1 MAKDVWVVLDQ
12 PALRAF
18 LGWQGEVGRRFERL
32 AKESVFRMAGMAP
45 KRHGGLAKS
54 MSYKKGRTQSGIY
67 FDAGASVGYS
77 AAQDQGGRAHVIRPR
92 SPNPNARL
100 KFYWAKVGAVVYF
113 SKVSHPGNPAVHYVE
128 RGFRRALGMW
138 ERGG

>member
-1 MAKDVWVVLDQ
+1 VAKDVWVVIDK
-12 PALRAF
+12 PAMATF

-32 AKESVFRMAGMAP
+32 AKESTFRMAGMAP

-54 MSYKKGRTQSGIY
+54 MSYKKGRTGSGLY
-67 FDAGASVGYS
+67 FEAGASVGYA

-92 SPNPNARL
+92 DPRPEARL
-100 KFYWAKVGAVVYF
+100 KFFWKKVGHVVYF
-113 SKVSHPGNPAVHYVE
+113 SKVDHPGNPATHYIE

>member
-1 MAKDVWVVLDQ
+1 MATEKEVTVKLDQ
-12 PALRAF
+12 AALRAF

-45 KRHGGLAKS
+45 KRFGGLAKS
-54 MSYKKGRTQSGIY
+54 ISYKKGRSSSGIY
-67 FDAGASVGYS
+67 FDAGASVSYA
-77 AAQDQGGRAHVIRPR
+77 AAQDQGGQPHIIRPR
-92 SPNPNARL
+92 KPGGKL
-100 KFYWAKVGAVVYF
+100 KFYWLKVGAVVYF

-128 RGFRRALGMW
+128 RGFRRALHMW

>member
-1 MAKDVWVVLDQ
+1 MAKDVIVIINK
-12 PALRAF
+12 PAMRAF

-32 AKESVFRMAGMAP
+32 AKESTFRMAGMAP
-45 KRHGGLAKS
+45 KRHGGLAAS
-54 MSYKKGRTQSGIY
+54 MSYKKGRTGSGLY
-67 FDAGASVGYS
+67 FDAGGSTDYA

-92 SPNPNARL
+92 KPGGKLR
-100 KFYWAKVGAVVYF
+100 FYWKKVGAVVYF